1 MVYDSVGCATFDGG
15 LECAKLRG
23 YFIGYGNASGN
34 FADIDPLRLMRFGSG
49 YFQRTTM
56 YDFIRTR
63 EDLEMMGGELM
74 SLVRNGSIDIEVSRP
89 ALSYP
94 ILCRTPASPYG
105 SAGPEDVGVCYL

>member
-1 MVYDSVGCATFDGG
+1 MDVVYDSVGCATFDGG
-15 LECAKLRG
+15 LEWAKLRG

-56 YDFIRTR
+56 YDFIRIR

-74 SLVRNGSIDIEVSRP
+74 SLVRNGSINIEVNRSC
-89 ALSYP
+89 P
-94 ILCRTPASPYG
+94 ILCRTPASQYG
-105 SAGPEDVGVCYL
+105 SAGPEDVGVCCL